1 MIDLATNVRRLM
13 ARSGMTL
20 HELVASTG
28 LSQRTVKAILQG
40 RGKPHARTLNRL
52 AAGFGVQADEL
63 FQSASSLAHRHF
75 DQTTNPLVAELLSER
90 PELFE
95 GWTVDDFDELY
106 SRFGTGGALTP
117 TGAADAVR
125 IMNRKR
131 VIHRQVALLLE
142 TNEADFLMELVS
154 LLYQRVVVRPD

>member
-20 HELVASTG
+20 HELVAATG

-63 FQSASSLAHRHF
+63 FQSASALAHRHF
-75 DQTTNPLVAELLSER
+75 DQATNPLVEELLRER

-95 GWTVDDFDELY
+95 GWTVEDFDELY
-106 SRFGTGGALTP
+106 SRFGTGGALTT

-125 IMNRKR
+125 SMNRKR

-142 TNEADFLMELVS
+142 TNEAELLMDLVG
-154 LLYQRVVVRPD
+154 LLYQRVVVRPS